1 MTVREAL
8 CDFWEG
14 FREDIVKDIKEA
26 PRRFFAPSITLTRWM
41 CRVSDE
47 GMAPPMSTFT
57 LSPMV
62 KESLQVVA
70 DRLGVS
76 LEVALELAIQQLDVQ
91 SSQSLKHRYRPL
103 EGARAPKPKSG
114 SHL

>member
-8 CDFWEG
+8 SEVQKG
-14 FREDIVKDIKEA
+14 FRENIAKDIQQA
-26 PRRFFAPSITLTRWM
+26 PRRFFAPLITLTRWI

-57 LSPMV
+57 LSPMA

-91 SSQSLKHRYRPL
+91 SSQSLKHRYRPFD
-103 EGARAPKPKSG
+103 GARAPKPKSG